1 MRTERRTKDE
11 PTAIEQAAAQV
22 TPRASTVLGTA
33 NELLPVKL
41 TDDQVRDR
49 GRELAQRVEGRTSE
63 IADQKTQRDRMKK
76 DIEDLDGD
84 IARLSRVVRSGEEDQ
99 FVAVESRLEGEM
111 VVSVRTDT
119 GEQLRS
125 RQATESERQISLF
138 VNSGD
143 APAATA
149 Q

>member
-1 MRTERRTKDE
+1 MRTERRQKDE

-22 TPRASTVLGTA
+22 TPRASTVLTTA

-41 TDDQVRDR
+41 TDDEVRDR
-49 GRELAQRVEGRTSE
+49 GRELAQRVEGRTKE
-63 IADQKTQRDRMKK
+63 IQDQKAEKDRMKK
-76 DIEDLDGD
+76 DLEDIEGD
-84 IARLSRVVRSGEEDQ
+84 IARLSRVVRSGEEDH
-99 FVAVESRLEGEM
+99 FVAVESRLEGDM
-111 VVSVRTDT
+111 VVFVRTDT

-138 VNSGD
+138 INSGD